1 MRALFAVLVLVAASG
16 CGGDDEKDSAA
27 ADPCLEYVDL
37 WVDCTISAGLE
48 PDASLSDPAAYCAD
62 NDDET
67 DELWQCLADS
77 VHSQYCT
84 NSNGLT
90 VLQGKFAEC
99 RGY

>member
-1 MRALFAVLVLVAASG
+1 MRSPIALLALVVASG
-16 CGGDDEKDSAA
+16 CGGDDSKDSVA

-48 PDASLSDPAAYCAD
+48 PDESLADPAAYCAD
-62 NDDET
+62 SADET
-67 DELWQCLADS
+67 DELWQCLIDS

-90 VLQGKFAEC
+90 ILQGKSAEC